1 MAYLCI
7 ITKSKIMKI
16 QNQNDAFSCLAAVN
30 GFVTLRETE
39 QSGKVPGLNKMK
51 ARELTNNSTPEECEA
66 WLTSLGV
73 TVEQIE
79 KCTVSGGIVY
89 FNA

>member
-1 MAYLCI
+1 MCI
-7 ITKSKIMKI
+7 INSQPQFTIMKI
-16 QNQNDAFSCLAAVN
+16 QNQFDAFACLSAVN

-66 WLTSLGV
+66 WLKSLGV
-73 TVEQIE
+73 TTEKIE

>member
-1 MAYLCI
+1 
-7 ITKSKIMKI
+7 MKI
-16 QNQNDAFSCLAAVN
+16 QNSNDAFSALAAIN
-30 GFVTLRETE
+30 GCVTLRETE

-51 ARELTNNSTPEECEA
+51 ARELTNNSTPKECES
-66 WLTSLGV
+66 WLVSLGV
-73 TVEQIE
+73 TAEQIE

>member
-1 MAYLCI
+1 
-7 ITKSKIMKI
+7 MKI
-16 QNQNDAFSCLAAVN
+16 QNQFDAFACLSAVN

-66 WLTSLGV
+66 WLKSLGV
-73 TVEQIE
+73 TTEKIE

>member
-1 MAYLCI
+1 MHNF
-7 ITKSKIMKI
+7 KIYNAMKI
-16 QNQNDAFSCLAAVN
+16 QNQFDAFAVLSAVN

-51 ARELTNNSTPEECEA
+51 ARELNNNSTPEECEA
-66 WLTSLGV
+66 WVKYLGV
-73 TVEQIE
+73 TDEQIE
-79 KCTVSGGIVY
+79 KCKMQGGIVY